1 LEKWQNCTLSKIANE
16 GVVMRVVGLIP
27 FRLKT
32 DKIPNQ
38 NIKELGGIPLVNYTI
53 RVLNRVSLIDDVYIF
68 GSEDTICDYVLDGLK
83 YHFLQRTQNLDTED
97 TTTQDIIS
105 EFLEIIDAD
114 IIVLLH
120 IASPFLTF
128 ETITDCIENVK
139 SGKFNS
145 AFTAFEISKFCW
157 FQGQPLNYSLGEP
170 TPRTQDLESVIV
182 EQSSLYVFNTEEFR
196 KTGQRISAQN
206 YIRVIDHFEGHDI
219 DSVKSFE
226 VAELIVNTGMFGI
239 R

>member
-1 LEKWQNCTLSKIANE
+1 
-16 GVVMRVVGLIP
+16 MRIVGLIP

-38 NIKELGGIPLVNYTI
+38 NIKKLGGIPLVNYTI
-53 RVLNRVSLIDDVYIF
+53 RALNKSSLIDDVYIF

-83 YHFLQRTQNLDTED
+83 YHFLQRPHNLDKED
-97 TTTQDIIS
+97 TTTQDIIR
-105 EFLEIIDAD
+105 EFVEIIDAD

-120 IASPFLTF
+120 IASPFLRF

-145 AFTAFEISKFCW
+145 AFTAYEINKFCW
-157 FQGQPLNYSLGEP
+157 FQGEPLNYSLGEP
-170 TPRTQDLESVIV
+170 TPRTQDLEFIIV
-182 EQSSLYVFNTEEFR
+182 EQSSLYVFRTEEFK
-196 KTGQRISAQN
+196 KTGQRISQN
-206 YIRVIDHFEGHDI
+206 HYIRFIDHFEGHDI
-219 DSVKSFE
+219 DSVKNFE

-239 R
+239 G